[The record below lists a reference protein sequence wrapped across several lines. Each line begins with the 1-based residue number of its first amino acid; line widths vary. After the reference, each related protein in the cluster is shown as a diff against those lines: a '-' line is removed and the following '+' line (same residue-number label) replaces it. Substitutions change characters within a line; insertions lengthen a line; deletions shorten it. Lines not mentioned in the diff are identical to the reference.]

1 MKRILIL
8 VGFLLVLGSC
18 SNVND
23 CMENYVPGPPMFIF
37 QFIDKDTGDDLFIN
51 RKFSVS
57 NLKVVDEKGE
67 KVPFDF
73 IYKKD
78 KVVLILNSIG
88 WNLEK
93 KQYTISFYKMFS
105 VKMLVDIDSVEEK
118 CYTSFKVKS
127 FKIENYE
134 YHQDR
139 NTGIIQIKI

>member
-1 MKRILIL
+1 MKKILIL
-8 VGFLLVLGSC
+8 TGFLLILGSC
-18 SNVND
+18 SDAND
-23 CMENYVPGPPMFIF
+23 CTDDYVQGPPVFIF
-37 QFIDKDTGDDLFIN
+37 QFIDKNTGDDLFVN
-51 RKFSVS
+51 RKFSVAG
-57 NLKVVDEKGE
+57 LKVVDEKGK

-73 IYKKD
+73 IYRKD

-88 WNLEK
+88 WNLEE

-105 VKMLVDIDSVEEK
+105 VKILVDIDSVEKE

-127 FKIENYE
+127 FKVEKYE